1 MSVQSSPAASA
12 PKKGRKKFIIL
23 AVVLAVAASASIAGA
38 VIWQHVRPFSPYK
51 FQYNK
56 WEEPYS
62 QHVPLEE
69 MSFGV
74 YSHYFGY
81 SSGIKEPDYVETL
94 PLPCDIRYYANP
106 GDKEPV
112 LTLEKGTVVHVP
124 VESGVSAGYSS
135 TNNRGTPLRTW
146 PSYEKGW
153 RYGLPFVPE
162 GSESPTA
169 DSPMYYVRTEDIRA
183 VAAKFVDANWGILS
197 PNYFR
202 TKREARE
209 FLVLTIDRTLYQE
222 GCYCSPDL

>member
-1 MSVQSSPAASA
+1 MSVDRNSASPT
-12 PKKGRKKFIIL
+12 PKKGRKRTIF
-23 AVVLAVAASASIAGA
+23 LAVALVVVASIAGA

-69 MSFGV
+69 MSFGA
-74 YSHYFGY
+74 YGHYFGY
-81 SSGIKEPDYVETL
+81 LLPIQEPEYVETL
-94 PLPCDIRYYANP
+94 PLPCDIRYYASP
-106 GDKEPV
+106 EDKEPV

-124 VESGVSAGYSS
+124 AESGVSAGNSS

-153 RYGLPFVPE
+153 RYGLAFVPE
-162 GSESPTA
+162 GSEGPTA
-169 DSPMYYVRTEDIRA
+169 DSPMYYVRTDDIRA
-183 VAAKFVDANWGILS
+183 VAAKFVDANWDILS
-197 PNYFR
+197 PNNFH

-209 FLVLTIDRTLYQE
+209 FFVLTIDRTLYQE